1 MRRNRKGRDA
11 PAFLSKTTVHLTT
24 ALGLL
29 FCGLF
34 VWYGLRHGLF
44 TSQEALR
51 TFVEGFGIWGGAAFV
66 LFQAVQVVAP
76 ILPGGLG
83 CLAGVLLF
91 GPWWGFAW
99 NYTGICLGSLAAFL
113 LARIYGRPVLD
124 LLFRRET
131 IEKYELWTE
140 RHFARWFAA
149 AIFFPVAPD
158 DFLCWLAGTTRMSL
172 KQFSVIILLGKPAS
186 IALYSLGLTVAFQKL
201 ASLLPG

>member
-1 MRRNRKGRDA
+1 MLRDREGTEM
-11 PAFLSKTTVHLTT
+11 PCILNKTTVRLITL
-24 ALGLL
+24 LGLL

-34 VWYGLRHGLF
+34 VCYGLRHGLF
-44 TSQEALR
+44 TSQEDLR
-51 TFVEGFGIWGGAAFV
+51 TFVEGFGVWGGAAFV
-66 LFQAVQVVAP
+66 LFQAVQVVVP

-113 LARIYGRPVLD
+113 LARRYGRPVLN

-140 RHFARWFAA
+140 RHFARWFTA

-172 KQFSVIILLGKPAS
+172 KQFSTIILLGKPAS
-186 IALYSLGLTVAFQKL
+186 IALYSLGLATVFQWL
-201 ASLLPG
+201 AGLLPG

>member
-24 ALGLL
+24 ALGLF

-66 LFQAVQVVAP
+66 LFQAVQVVVP

-83 CLAGVLLF
+83 
-91 GPWWGFAW
+91 
-99 NYTGICLGSLAAFL
+99 
-113 LARIYGRPVLD
+113 
-124 LLFRRET
+124 
-131 IEKYELWTE
+131 
-140 RHFARWFAA
+140 
-149 AIFFPVAPD
+149 
-158 DFLCWLAGTTRMSL
+158 
-172 KQFSVIILLGKPAS
+172 
-186 IALYSLGLTVAFQKL
+186 
-201 ASLLPG
+201 